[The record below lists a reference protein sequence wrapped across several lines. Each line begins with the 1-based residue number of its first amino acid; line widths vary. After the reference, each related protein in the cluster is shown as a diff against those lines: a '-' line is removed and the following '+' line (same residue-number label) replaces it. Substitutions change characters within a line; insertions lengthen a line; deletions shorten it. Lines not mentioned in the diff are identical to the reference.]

1 MGYLYGGFLFVKL
14 YPKKHRRPSL
24 TTKNQPQLDVPQLV
38 REAQERCREYLSPTP
53 LEYSRYL
60 SQEIGGEVWLKLDSM
75 QRTGSFKFRGALNK
89 ILSLSEAELDKGIV
103 SVSTGNYALA
113 VAEAMRIR
121 KRRATIYVA
130 KDIDPSRLALLRAHG
145 LDPVIHGEAAWDAE
159 KEARRVAEEKGM
171 IYVSPYNDPVV
182 VGGQG
187 TCGYEI
193 SQQLPDVEAALFA
206 CGAGGLLT
214 GSAGWL
220 KSLNPEVEAFG
231 VSPENSPVMY
241 ESMRTNKMVE
251 IETFPTLADTCAGG
265 VDLDSITLELC
276 QRYVEEIVLLTE
288 AEIEEAIRLLFEQHR
303 LIVEGS
309 GALGVG
315 GLLKRKERLKGK
327 KVVAAVCG
335 RNIDLEVFKRIIA

>member
-1 MGYLYGGFLFVKL
+1 MTKGNQ
-14 YPKKHRRPSL
+14 HR
-24 TTKNQPQLDVPQLV
+24 LDVPQLV
-38 REAQERCREYLSPTP
+38 LEAVERCQYYLSPTP
-53 LEYSRYL
+53 LEYSVYL
-60 SQEIGGEVWLKLDSM
+60 SEKIEGEVWLKLDSM
-75 QRTGSFKFRGALNK
+75 QRTSSFKFRGAINK
-89 ILSLSEAELDKGIV
+89 ILSLTEDELDKGVV
-103 SVSTGNYALA
+103 SASTGNYALA
-113 VAEAMRIR
+113 VAEAVRIR
-121 KRRATIYVA
+121 KHHATIYIA
-130 KDIDPSRLALLRAHG
+130 EDIEPSRLELLRAHG
-145 LDPVIHGEAAWDAE
+145 LDLVIHGKLAWDAE
-159 KEARRVAEEKGM
+159 KEARRVAEEEDK
-171 IYVSPYNDPVV
+171 IYVSPYNDPIV

-193 SQQLPDVEAALFA
+193 SRQLPDVGAALFA

-220 KSLNPEVEAFG
+220 KSHNPEVEAFG

-288 AEIEEAIRLLFEQHR
+288 AEIEESIRLLFEQHR
-303 LIVEGS
+303 LVVEGS

-315 GLLKRKERLKGK
+315 GLLKRKERFKGK

-335 RNIDLEVFKRIIA
+335 RNVDLEVFKRIIR